1 MSRHTVSR
9 NMSRLNAATIYFI
22 FGFCLIILSLFD
34 SDRRLYGSVADN
46 GVGLS
51 SSFVGEEMGVVYVV
65 RNAIIYIPVITYYYI
80 NKGVLSLKFI
90 ELFFL
95 IFMCL
100 SPLGVFSF
108 TEISFGDTPLTLEN
122 LFLYGQS
129 YIPFNTYVPFLGMI
143 TTMSLYFI
151 FSNKNFA
158 YKLIS
163 IILYLFIVLYT
174 FASSSRQS
182 IIFILLSSL
191 IFILF
196 NLKYRSICYLI
207 VFCIILLWGSGYVV
221 DNFNIN
227 REVAEKF
234 LGGDINT
241 FFESNRM
248 NKIQEGFDL
257 LYLHEIF
264 VGAGIGSVPFS
275 GPHNDFV
282 RWIQRSGI
290 FVGLLGFLPF
300 F

>member
-1 MSRHTVSR
+1 
-9 NMSRLNAATIYFI
+9 
-22 FGFCLIILSLFD
+22 
-34 SDRRLYGSVADN
+34 
-46 GVGLS
+46 
-51 SSFVGEEMGVVYVV
+51 
-65 RNAIIYIPVITYYYI
+65 
-80 NKGVLSLKFI
+80 
-90 ELFFL
+90 
-95 IFMCL
+95 
-100 SPLGVFSF
+100 
-108 TEISFGDTPLTLEN
+108 
-122 LFLYGQS
+122 
-129 YIPFNTYVPFLGMI
+129 MI

-300 F
+300 FLIFVYSIKSYIRTKANIFIFIMISAYFTIYTSFFGYPRDDTFQSAFVFLGLILYYAFDRNTCANKTLFE